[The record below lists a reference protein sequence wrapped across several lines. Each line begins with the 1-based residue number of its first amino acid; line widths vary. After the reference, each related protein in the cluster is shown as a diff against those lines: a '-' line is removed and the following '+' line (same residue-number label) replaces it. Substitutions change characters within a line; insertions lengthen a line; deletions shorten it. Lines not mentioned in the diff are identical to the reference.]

1 MSIGTM
7 HIIVCK
13 ILMAGRVYN
22 MINNS
27 IATALLSFVLRIFN
41 SILSYNLIKKKDNI
55 NLITYLN
62 LDNLY
67 LLAFNNFIG
76 GKKRWDI

>member
-1 MSIGTM
+1 
-7 HIIVCK
+7 
-13 ILMAGRVYN
+13 

>member
-1 MSIGTM
+1 MSVGPNA
-7 HIIVCK
+7 HISWQ

-27 IATALLSFVLRIFN
+27 IATVLLSFVLRIFN
-41 SILSYNLIKKKDNI
+41 SILCYNLIKKKDNI
-55 NLITYLN
+55 ITIPYLN
-62 LDNLY
+62 LGNLY
-67 LLAFNNFIG
+67 LSAFNNFIG

>member
-1 MSIGTM
+1 
-7 HIIVCK
+7 
-13 ILMAGRVYN
+13 

-27 IATALLSFVLRIFN
+27 IAAALLSFVLRIFN
-41 SILSYNLIKKKDNI
+41 LILSYDLIKNKDNI

-62 LDNLY
+62 LGNLY

>member
-1 MSIGTM
+1 MRPPFLPVVSY
-7 HIIVCK
+7 K
-13 ILMAGRVYN
+13 I
-22 MINNS
+22 INNR
-27 IATALLSFVLRIFN
+27 IAIALLSCVLHIFN
-41 SILSYNLIKKKDNI
+41 LILGYNLIKKKDNI

>member
-1 MSIGTM
+1 
-7 HIIVCK
+7 
-13 ILMAGRVYN
+13 

-27 IATALLSFVLRIFN
+27 IAAALLSFVLRIFN
-41 SILSYNLIKKKDNI
+41 LILSYDLIKNKDNI

-62 LDNLY
+62 LGNLY
-67 LLAFNNFIG
+67 LLVFNNFIG

>member
-1 MSIGTM
+1 
-7 HIIVCK
+7 
-13 ILMAGRVYN
+13 

-27 IATALLSFVLRIFN
+27 IATALLSFVSRIFN
-41 SILSYNLIKKKDNI
+41 LILSYEGDNI

-62 LDNLY
+62 LGNLY
-67 LLAFNNFIG
+67 LLVFNNFIG